1 MADALAL
8 AAGLVFNAETLTV
21 ILLASAFGL
30 FVGAMPGLTATM
42 AAALLVPITFY
53 MDPVPAIAA
62 IISCTAMAITAGDL
76 PGALLRIPGT
86 PASAAYVE
94 DAYGLTLKGK
104 AGFAIGIS
112 ICAAAFGGLFGFA
125 TLLAAAPF
133 LARFALNFSSFEYFW
148 LAVIG
153 LSCAVIVSRGGIA
166 KGMLSLLLGLFIA
179 QIGLDPLMGQPRF
192 TFGIAELSG
201 GISFI
206 PAMIGMF
213 ALAEILRNG
222 RKGRQTM
229 PQVTVTNPFAGVGGA
244 LRRYRLNLFRGAAVG
259 SIIGALPGIGG
270 DLGAW
275 ITYSLAK
282 RTSKEPEK
290 FGTGHPEGLVEASA
304 SNNAALSSAW
314 IPAMIFGIP
323 GDAVTA
329 IAVGVLF
336 MKGLE
341 PGPQLLTTNPQ
352 NFYAVLLVFVLA
364 NLLLLPFGYMAAK
377 LARNLFRVPGSYLNA
392 AILLFCVVGSYSIN
406 NTLFGVGVML
416 VLGVIAYILQSRE
429 FAIAP
434 IILGIVLGPLVE
446 QSFTTSMTIARGD
459 LTGFFDRPIA
469 ASLGATAILI
479 WLVIGVSTLLSL
491 WRGREPAAAEP
502 ARMSPVASGEHA
514 GGGQTDP

>member
-1 MADALAL
+1 MMDALAL

-21 ILLASAFGL
+21 IFLASAFGL

-42 AAALLVPITFY
+42 AAALLVPLTFY

-62 IISCTAMAITAGDL
+62 IISCTAMAITAGDI

-94 DAYGLTLKGK
+94 DAYGLTRKGR

-112 ICAAAFGGLFGFA
+112 ICAATFGGLFGFA
-125 TLLAAAPF
+125 TLLVAAPF

-148 LAVIG
+148 LSILG
-153 LSCAVIVSRGGIA
+153 LSCAVVVSHGGVA

-222 RKGRQTM
+222 REGPSSV
-229 PQVTVTNPFAGVGGA
+229 PQVEVANPFAGVGAA
-244 LRRYRLNLFRGAAVG
+244 LSRYRLNLFRGAAVG

-290 FGTGHPEGLVEASA
+290 FGTGHPEGLVEAGA
-304 SNNAALSSAW
+304 SNNAALSSSW
-314 IPAMIFGIP
+314 IPAMVFGIP

-336 MKGLE
+336 MKGMQ
-341 PGPQLLTTNPQ
+341 PGPQLLTINPQ

-364 NLLLLPFGYMAAK
+364 NLLLIPFGYLAAR
-377 LARNLFRVPGSYLNA
+377 LARNLFKVPRSYLNA

-406 NTLFGVGVML
+406 NTLFGVGIML
-416 VLGVIAYILQSRE
+416 GLGVIAYFLQSRD

-459 LTGFFDRPIA
+459 LWGFFERPIA
-469 ASLGATAILI
+469 AALGIVTLLIWLGLAAGAILI
-479 WLVIGVSTLLSL
+479 KKPPSDTLSS
-491 WRGREPAAAEP
+491 R
-502 ARMSPVASGEHA
+502 
-514 GGGQTDP
+514 

>member
-1 MADALAL
+1 MIDALGL
-8 AAGLVFNAETLTV
+8 AAALVFNTETLTV
-21 ILLASAFGL
+21 IFVASAFGL

-94 DAYGLTLKGK
+94 DAHGLTRQGK

-125 TLLAAAPF
+125 TLLVAAPF

-148 LAVIG
+148 LSVLG
-153 LSCAVIVSRGGIA
+153 LSCAVIVSRGGVA

-213 ALAEILRNG
+213 ALAEILRSG
-222 RKGRQTM
+222 RGGTPAL
-229 PQVTVTNPFAGVGGA
+229 PQVKVANPFAGVGA
-244 LRRYRLNLFRGAAVG
+244 TLARYRLNLFRGAAVG
-259 SIIGALPGIGG
+259 SVIGALPGIGG

-282 RTSKEPEK
+282 RTSREPEK
-290 FGTGHPEGLVEASA
+290 FGTGHPEGLVEAGA

-314 IPAMIFGIP
+314 IPAMVFGIP

-336 MKGLE
+336 MKGME

-364 NLLLLPFGYMAAK
+364 NLLLIPFGYVAAK
-377 LARNLFRVPGSYLNA
+377 LARNLFQVPQSYLNA

-406 NTLFGVGVML
+406 NTLFGVSIML
-416 VLGVIAYILQSRE
+416 VLGVIAYVLQSRN

-459 LTGFFDRPIA
+459 LLGFFQRPIA
-469 ASLGATAILI
+469 ATLGIATILI
-479 WLVIGVSTLLSL
+479 WLTVAAGTLL
-491 WRGREPAAAEP
+491 
-502 ARMSPVASGEHA
+502 ARRRPQQA
-514 GGGQTDP
+514 